1 MYHPGR
7 SPRRVAAVSVWR
19 RQKYPARDG
28 WGWAGFQL
36 GWDGAGDLGLPLYT
50 HAHATQGLAGFL
62 FGRWTRFVFL
72 FVGYPR
78 LADLDERCWFLDT
91 RLFNTRTNAYLPT
104 SPSIYLLA
112 SCACALS
119 AGWGV
124 SCVCVW
130 ARGWL
135 WGGLVGGWGWEG
147 RSIPPG
153 GWRRRRCICE
163 GACSLSLLSLNLPSL
178 IFAALD
184 ICLVSLLLSR
194 GWWGGSS
201 RLHLWCWLWLG
212 WGWLDQVDM

>member
-1 MYHPGR
+1 MQRRGWPVFFLGGGLVLFFFLLDIPDWLTWTSAVGSWIPGCLIR
-7 SPRRVAAVSVWR
+7 GPM
-19 RQKYPARDG
+19 P
-28 WGWAGFQL
+28 
-36 GWDGAGDLGLPLYT
+36 T
-50 HAHATQGLAGFL
+50 
-62 FGRWTRFVFL
+62 
-72 FVGYPR
+72 
-78 LADLDERCWFLDT
+78 
-91 RLFNTRTNAYLPT
+91 YLPT

-212 WGWLDQVDM
+212 WG